1 MEASKEKVHNHEHE
15 YENGG
20 GHNHNHNHSHGDSK
34 SAVILFF
41 AGLTAF
47 IVALFL
53 TDSSL
58 LQTILFISAML
69 LSGYHIMLE
78 GIIDTIEA
86 TKEKENFHLM
96 CIY

>member
-15 YENGG
+15 HENGG
-20 GHNHNHNHSHGDSK
+20 GHNHSHGDSK

-86 TKEKENFHLM
+86 TKRKKNFHLM